1 MSCPQHG
8 LKPAV
13 GVGVHLEQPRVL
25 VGNSQVRHQRPCAM
39 WQPLALE
46 YTDLDWNPSYQ
57 LVALDKG
64 HHMSEPQFHH
74 LLDGVDK
81 HLPRVVVLT

>member
-1 MSCPQHG
+1 
-8 LKPAV
+8 
-13 GVGVHLEQPRVL
+13 
-25 VGNSQVRHQRPCAM
+25 M

-64 HHMSEPQFHH
+64 HCISEPQFHH